1 LACGVVIA
9 VSLLSCLPQFWTPD
23 RISVT
28 HEIGFARKVADRV
41 VFMERGEILE
51 EGPSEA
57 LFAALRKER
66 RVRFLSR
73 VLGH

>member
-1 LACGVVIA
+1 
-9 VSLLSCLPQFWTPD
+9 
-23 RISVT
+23 VT

-51 EGPSEA
+51 EGPSDA
-57 LFAALRKER
+57 LFAAPRNER
-66 RVRFLSR
+66 RVRFLPQ